1 MNQFINENIDP
12 KLAEFYDKH
21 YTVLNWDL
29 LNDKKY
35 TYLGN
40 KETKVCRFC
49 GKDEFN
55 GATFK
60 KLAHAFPE
68 SIGNRCLA
76 TYYDVINAMK
86 KSEKLLKM
94 IMRII

>member
-1 MNQFINENIDP
+1 MDQFINENIDP

-21 YTVLNWDL
+21 YTVLNGDL

-60 KLAHAFPE
+60 KLAQA
-68 SIGNRCLA
+68 LA
-76 TYYDVINAMK
+76 IDALQRIMNVINAMK
-86 KSEKLLKM
+86 NSEKL
-94 IMRII
+94 

>member
-21 YTVLNWDL
+21 YTVLNSDL

-49 GKDEFN
+49 GKDE
-55 GATFK
+55 
-60 KLAHAFPE
+60 
-68 SIGNRCLA
+68 
-76 TYYDVINAMK
+76 
-86 KSEKLLKM
+86 
-94 IMRII
+94 